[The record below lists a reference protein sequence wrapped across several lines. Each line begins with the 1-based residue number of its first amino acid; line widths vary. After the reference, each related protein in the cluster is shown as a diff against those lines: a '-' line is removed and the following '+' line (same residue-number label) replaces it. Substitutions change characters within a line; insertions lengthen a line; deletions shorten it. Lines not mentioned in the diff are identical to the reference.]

1 MTAVLEPRTAAT
13 AGAALDVAPDTGAH
27 VVRLDQLPEAPRNPL
42 PYRQRLAAVKSYH
55 TGTEK
60 LRDAGGPVTRIVLAP
75 RWLMAPIVLAT
86 SPQAIRDVLAVRDG
100 TVDKMSPVFAEL
112 RALLGENLVN
122 LPHDRWLPRRRTI
135 QPAFTKQRIAQLG
148 GHATAAAASV
158 VRGWRDGDEVDLGAQ
173 ARTLTMRALGQ
184 SVFGIDLEERA
195 EQIEEHLH
203 TAMTYAVR
211 RALRPVRPPAWLPTA
226 GRRRAQRAS
235 AALRALADDILQQ
248 CRAHPER
255 EAPLVQAL
263 IAATDPVTGRRLTDR
278 EICDELIIFLFAG
291 HDTVATTLTHA
302 LWQLGRHPQIQQ
314 RVAEEVGQLGA
325 RPLTGQD
332 LGALNYTAQVV
343 KETLRLCPPAPTGTR
358 TATRDL
364 NVGGYRVPA
373 GTTLA
378 FGRMAVQRDP
388 ALWDDPLVFD
398 PDRFAPGRA
407 AGRDRWQYLPFG
419 GGPRSC
425 IGDHFAMMEATL
437 ALATLIREVDIESL
451 EESFPLAVHFTLVAD
466 GPIPARIRRR
476 R

>member
-1 MTAVLEPRTAAT
+1 MTAVLEPRTAA
-13 AGAALDVAPDTGAH
+13 AVPAPD
-27 VVRLDQLPEAPRNPL
+27 VDIPIDQLPEAPRNPL

-55 TGTEK
+55 TGTEL

-75 RWLMAPIVLAT
+75 RWLMSPIVLAT
-86 SPQAIRDVLAVRDG
+86 SPQAIRDVLGVRDG

-112 RALLGENLVN
+112 RAILGENLVN

-135 QPAFTKQRIAQLG
+135 QPVFTKQRIAQLG

-158 VRGWRDGDEVDLGAQ
+158 VGGWGDGDRIDLSAQ
-173 ARTLTMRALGQ
+173 ARALTMRALGK
-184 SVFGIDLEERA
+184 SVFGIDLEDRTEL
-195 EQIEEHLH
+195 IEEHLQ
-203 TAMTYAVR
+203 TALTYAVR
-211 RALRPVRPPAWLPTA
+211 RALRPVRSPAWMPTP
-226 GRRRAQRAS
+226 GRRRALRAS
-235 AALRALADDILQQ
+235 AELRALANDILQQ
-248 CRAHPER
+248 CRARPER

-263 IAATDPVTGRRLTDR
+263 IAATDPVTGRALTDK

-291 HDTVATTLTHA
+291 HDTVATTLTHT

-314 RVAEEVGQLGA
+314 RVADEVRGLGGH
-325 RPLTGQD
+325 PLTGAD
-332 LGALNYTAQVV
+332 LTGLGYTSQVV
-343 KETLRLCPPAPTGTR
+343 KEALRLCPPAPTGTR

-388 ALWDDPLVFD
+388 RLWDDPLAFD

-437 ALATLIREVDIESL
+437 AVATLIREVEIESL
-451 EESFPLAVHFTLVAD
+451 EQSFPLAVHFTLVAD
-466 GPIPARIRRR
+466 GPIPARVSRRR
-476 R
+476 

>member
-1 MTAVLEPRTAAT
+1 MTAVLEPLLAPRT
-13 AGAALDVAPDTGAH
+13 VPAPERTPAIAD
-27 VVRLDQLPEAPRNPL
+27 LPAAPRNPL

-55 TGTEK
+55 TGTEI

-75 RWLMAPIVLAT
+75 RWLMSPIVLAT
-86 SPQAIRDVLAVRDG
+86 SPQAIRDVLGVRDG

-112 RALLGENLVN
+112 RAILGENLVN

-135 QPAFTKQRIAQLG
+135 QPVFTKQRIAQLG
-148 GHATAAAASV
+148 THATAAADSV
-158 VRGWRDGDEVDLGAQ
+158 VRDWQHGAEIDLGAES
-173 ARTLTMRALGQ
+173 RKLTMRALGR
-184 SVFGIDLEERA
+184 SVFGIDLADRTEA
-195 EQIEEHLH
+195 IEEHLQ
-203 TAMTYAVR
+203 TTLTYAVR
-211 RALRPVRPPAWLPTA
+211 RALRPVRAPGWLPTSA
-226 GRRRAQRAS
+226 RRRAHRAS
-235 AALRALADDILQQ
+235 AELHRLANDILQQ
-248 CRAHPER
+248 CRAQPER

-263 IAATDPVTGRRLTDR
+263 MAATDPVTGRGLTDR

-291 HDTVATTLTHA
+291 HDTVATTLTYA
-302 LWQLGRHPQIQQ
+302 LWQLGRNPHIQQ
-314 RVAEEVGQLGA
+314 RMADEVHRLGD
-325 RPLTGQD
+325 RMLTGAD
-332 LGALNYTAQVV
+332 LPGLEYTSQVV
-343 KETLRLCPPAPTGTR
+343 KEALRLCPPAPTGTR

-388 ALWDDPLVFD
+388 ALWDNALVFD

-437 ALATLIREVDIESL
+437 ALAMLIREVEIDSL
-451 EESFPLAVHFTLVAD
+451 EDTFPLAVHFTLVAD
-466 GPIPARIRRR
+466 GPIPARLRRR